1 MSNSEGGIYE
11 PLLPPLQDITATNRG
26 PIALATAVTL
36 LIVSTLTVV
45 VKLWTRFATT
55 RSFGLNDAAII
66 VAMVF
71 AFGQSITLAIATDH
85 GLGRHVE
92 ELQDSQIA
100 TLSKLFFASNILLI
114 LALASAKAAV
124 TLLVIAI
131 KPLRFVMLACYAMLG
146 LIAVWAVAGVFV
158 LGFQCSAP
166 HRWVLGPGSGPE
178 TCIDQYA
185 MQVAL
190 RAIDIATDVGIVL
203 LPAFMMRSV
212 QVATAKRWVV
222 VLLFGIRLITPI
234 FTAVT
239 IAAYDDFYHSNP
251 QDRAWHAV
259 IPSVWTSCALNL
271 SIVTACIPSIK
282 RFLADWAA
290 GLSAITISE
299 PFELEHSSGKT
310 GLGNSNTYA
319 MGSGMGS
326 KIATKLGLSSSSKAE
341 ITSTV
346 RSRHDPNDAEV
357 LGDNTARNRSRG
369 TGGRQ
374 PDSTSDSVKGL
385 TDGVIMHSI
394 DYRVEYEDQTTD
406 NRDWSSRSSGGR

>member
-1 MSNSEGGIYE
+1 MSGSEGGIYE

-26 PIALATAVTL
+26 PVALATAVTL
-36 LIVSTLTVV
+36 LIISTLTVV

-55 RSFGLNDAAII
+55 GNFGLNDAAIVVSI
-66 VAMVF
+66 VF
-71 AFGQSITLAIATDH
+71 AFGQAITLAIATDH

-92 ELQDSQIA
+92 DLQDSEIA
-100 TLSKLFFASNILLI
+100 GLSKLFFASNILLI
-114 LALASAKAAV
+114 LALAGAKAAV

-131 KPLRFVMLACYAMLG
+131 KPLRFVMLACYALLG

-158 LGFQCSAP
+158 LGFQCSGP
-166 HRWVLGPGSGPE
+166 DRWVLGPSSGPE

-190 RAIDIATDVGIVL
+190 RTVDIATDVGIVL
-203 LPAFMMRSV
+203 LPAVMMRSV
-212 QVATAKRWVV
+212 QVSAAKRWVV
-222 VLLFGIRLITPI
+222 VLLFAVRLITPV
-234 FTAVT
+234 FTAVS
-239 IAAYDDFYHSNP
+239 IVAYDNFYHSNP
-251 QDRAWHAV
+251 QDRPWHAV
-259 IPSVWTSCALNL
+259 VPSVWTSCALNL

-310 GLGNSNTYA
+310 GVGNSNTYA

-326 KIATKLGLSSSSKAE
+326 KLATKLGLSSTSKAE

-346 RSRHDPNDAEV
+346 RSRHDPDDDEV
-357 LGDNTARNRSRG
+357 LRDNTARNRSRG
-369 TGGRQ
+369 AGNRQ